1 MITLKMR
8 CSILFACDLS
18 AHERDAAK
26 TSIQD
31 ERGTVG
37 RKNWNRSSG
46 ALRLGPAVV
55 EASVL
60 AAGVM
65 AVAVSAAAARRV
77 PHNSRTTGPTGPFSS
92 LWNKDWNFG
101 AGGTSAPKALATIS
115 FGDLV
120 IPGAEAAVA
129 FAIAAIAVMP
139 PGGGVLVGRVKL
151 VVLTIVADGTS
162 RKVSIGAAGAAAATA
177 VAADF
182 TPGADVA
189 AANRVAPITSCR

>member
-101 AGGTSAPKALATIS
+101 AGG
-115 FGDLV
+115 
-120 IPGAEAAVA
+120 AAVENA
-129 FAIAAIAVMP
+129 LQMLAVWEC
-139 PGGGVLVGRVKL
+139 V
-151 VVLTIVADGTS
+151 
-162 RKVSIGAAGAAAATA
+162 
-177 VAADF
+177 
-182 TPGADVA
+182 
-189 AANRVAPITSCR
+189 